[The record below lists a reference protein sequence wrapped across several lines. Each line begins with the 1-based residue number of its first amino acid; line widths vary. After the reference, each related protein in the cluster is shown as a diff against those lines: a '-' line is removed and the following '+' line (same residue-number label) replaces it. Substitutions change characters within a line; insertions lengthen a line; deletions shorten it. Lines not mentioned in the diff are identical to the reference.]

1 MTAYI
6 ANAINVLQACIYKSV
21 KVSLFLKSFVAT
33 GIVYFNIIM
42 LFCKGTRYLKV
53 KTGNSIL
60 DFTIRGAIR
69 DSENGP
75 VFTDL

>member
-21 KVSLFLKSFVAT
+21 KVSLFFKSFVAT

-42 LFCKGTRYLKV
+42 LFCKRTRYLKV
-53 KTGNSIL
+53 QTGNSKL
-60 DFTIRGAIR
+60 DFTIRGTKR
-69 DSENGP
+69 DFKNGP